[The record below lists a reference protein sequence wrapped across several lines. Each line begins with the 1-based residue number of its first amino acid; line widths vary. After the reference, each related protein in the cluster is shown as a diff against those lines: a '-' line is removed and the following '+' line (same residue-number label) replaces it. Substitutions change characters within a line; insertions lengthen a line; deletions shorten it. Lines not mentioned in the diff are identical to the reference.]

1 MEDEKDH
8 ENVKGCVAAM
18 DSLLSGGLVPTKGRR
33 RRSGTR
39 RPRPIED
46 FRINSLLSTN
56 DALTGGAPI
65 FKILA
70 DRKALKCPRENDL
83 VNSASAAT
91 GTRRYVS
98 KRTFRVDPAA
108 YAYDRSEI
116 WFENHV
122 ENGRRVTVVRYPN
135 QPLSSIWPHLSK
147 DSGKGLDKEY
157 AKWVRENF
165 ESLLPVEILKQ

>member
-1 MEDEKDH
+1 
-8 ENVKGCVAAM
+8 M
-18 DSLLSGGLVPTKGRR
+18 DSLLSALHGGLVPTKGRR
-33 RRSGTR
+33 SGPR
-39 RPRPIED
+39 RPRLIED
-46 FRINSLLSTN
+46 FQV
-56 DALTGGAPI
+56 TGGSI

-70 DRKALKCPRENDL
+70 GIRKALKCPHENDL

-98 KRTFRVDPAA
+98 KRTYRVDPAA

-147 DSGKGLDKEY
+147 ESGKGLDKEY